1 MTRAVDKFTMPK
13 RYDLISSVIRNN
25 ILSGRLPPGF
35 VLLEGPIAN
44 LTQSSRAPV
53 QAALRILEKERLVRR
68 FHGRGYLVARDGE
81 QVEPLRRDIREIDLQ
96 ISGEIDEALQNRG
109 MWEMVYDTVE
119 DAVASCL
126 IFGEFRIIETELG
139 DHLGV
144 SRTVVRDVLSR
155 LHESGLIRKNQSS
168 HWIAG
173 PLTAASVRNL
183 FDIRS
188 ILEPAALRMAGPYI
202 DYGEIERMLR
212 TLDRSGIAPEA
223 ETLEQVLMD
232 ACITRAPNPELVD
245 VITRNR
251 MPLIAANRAL
261 TRLGLPRDRI
271 AMRDYTS
278 LFGLLAQKQINPAA
292 ELLARLSQDDGREV
306 GRAAEDRRHRQRVQH
321 HRAVPHANPPELIFP
336 RSAAVVSSLARD
348 RGASGACR
356 KLKHTTRGDCGPWL
370 RLLPFCCVVAV
381 RPPAAKSLSRR
392 EKFRRF
398 GPAEEAAAMPK
409 CLIIKWTMNAKVIS
423 NLPFSGAVNH
433 RLPQIRVFRK
443 LCCIQKPFLITSPGK
458 GSCTAGKARP
468 PFAVLA

>member
-1 MTRAVDKFTMPK
+1 M
-13 RYDLISSVIRNN
+13 
-25 ILSGRLPPGF
+25 
-35 VLLEGPIAN
+35 
-44 LTQSSRAPV
+44 
-53 QAALRILEKERLVRR
+53 
-68 FHGRGYLVARDGE
+68 
-81 QVEPLRRDIREIDLQ
+81 
-96 ISGEIDEALQNRG
+96 
-109 MWEMVYDTVE
+109 
-119 DAVASCL
+119 ASCL

-306 GRAAEDRRHRQRVQH
+306 GRATEDRRHRQRVQH

-336 RSAAVVSSLARD
+336 RSAVWCRRWLGIAAR
-348 RGASGACR
+348 RAQAA
-356 KLKHTTRGDCGPWL
+356 KLKHMTRDDCGPWP
-370 RLLPFCCVVAV
+370 RLLPFCCGVA
-381 RPPAAKSLSRR
+381 
-392 EKFRRF
+392 
-398 GPAEEAAAMPK
+398 
-409 CLIIKWTMNAKVIS
+409 I
-423 NLPFSGAVNH
+423 
-433 RLPQIRVFRK
+433 RLPA
-443 LCCIQKPFLITSPGK
+443 S
-458 GSCTAGKARP
+458 
-468 PFAVLA
+468 